1 MNTDEFVNQLIKYN
15 GNEIRYDKNGN
26 MIYGSLDGEMTEF
39 EYDSRNRL
47 MEGDIKYLNVE
58 EYLKSLG

>member
-26 MIYGSLDGEMTEF
+26 MIYGPLDGGK
-39 EYDSRNRL
+39 YKKDNR
-47 MEGDIKYLNVE
+47 
-58 EYLKSLG
+58 